1 MEPAYLP
8 AYAAYHTDHTIR
20 DAPSE
25 GVAVIKVLREYL
37 LKPKKACWVLS
48 ITILA
53 KNDLNPCSKG
63 LRGLFLK
70 IVRVLSFSKF
80 EGSVMKSMFLMVSW
94 QQTKKTHS
102 VFQDACRLVLI
113 KKKTPIL
120 FLSAAKVFSVPLKFF
135 SLTLLTVV
143 LTRVGIGK
151 RLSGFMSL
159 TKNHKLCK

>member
-1 MEPAYLP
+1 MEPAYLL
-8 AYAAYHTDHTIR
+8 AYAAYHTDYTIR

-53 KNDLNPCSKG
+53 KSDLNPCSKG

-113 KKKTPIL
+113 KKTPIL
-120 FLSAAKVFSVPLKFF
+120 FYRLQKCFLFLLSFF

-159 TKNHKLCK
+159 TKNLKLCK